1 MCRQIRL
8 KLLEQDKD
16 EGNFVLLGQLLQGRL
31 LYLLHIQMQVFVWL
45 KDVGRSVEDVV
56 KELCKE
62 QSSTLVLLLG
72 LTELA
77 LQALMLL
84 QQRVVLLPLD
94 DHVTLLLLQLLLQ
107 KVDQVIVTF
116 VKIVSECASASRV
129 CRPMG

>member
-8 KLLEQDKD
+8 KLLEQDKN
-16 EGNFVLLGQLLQGRL
+16 EGNFVLLGKLLQGRL
-31 LYLLHIQMQVFVWL
+31 LYLLHVQVQVFVWL

-72 LTELA
+72 LIELA

-94 DHVTLLLLQLLLQ
+94 DHVTLLLLQLLL
-107 KVDQVIVTF
+107 
-116 VKIVSECASASRV
+116 
-129 CRPMG
+129 